1 MGQYCG
7 CCDER
12 EIKAAKSDIEP
23 SRILR
28 SKKQAK
34 QTSQKNN
41 KNMRNSN
48 ASTNVSE
55 LIDYAIVTD

>member
-12 EIKAAKSDIEP
+12 EIKATKSDIEP

-34 QTSQKNN
+34 QTSQKNS
-41 KNMRNSN
+41 KNTRNSN
-48 ASTNVSE
+48 TSTNVSE
-55 LIDYAIVTD
+55 